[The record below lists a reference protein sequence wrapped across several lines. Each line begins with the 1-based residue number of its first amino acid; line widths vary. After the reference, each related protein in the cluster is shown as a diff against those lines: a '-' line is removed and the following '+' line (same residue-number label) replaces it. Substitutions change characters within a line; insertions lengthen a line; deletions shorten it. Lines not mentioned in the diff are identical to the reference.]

1 MEGRS
6 SRAIYSEDEQSSS
19 DNDPEPNYLQQ
30 YNMPQSVGLG
40 DYDGGQPGTALRAV
54 QEKWSDLGP
63 LKLEEIIQNSSSPV
77 SQSLQFGQSHY
88 NKFIIGQVGHD
99 CRVQGVGK
107 EINHTIYEGQFK
119 NDVYHGYGRFI
130 YASGAYYIGQWADGK
145 RSGWG
150 QWVDTN
156 GKVLQGMWQF
166 NKMIGQ

>member
-1 MEGRS
+1 MLDIKMDKKAKKAGGGEWAALLPRVEGNNKEAS
-6 SRAIYSEDEQSSS
+6 SVKRLGQGRWPQVKRGKCRKEYCYS
-19 DNDPEPNYLQQ
+19 
-30 YNMPQSVGLG
+30 
-40 DYDGGQPGTALRAV
+40 A
-54 QEKWSDLGP
+54 
-63 LKLEEIIQNSSSPV
+63 
-77 SQSLQFGQSHY
+77 FQSHA
-88 NKFIIGQVGHD
+88 NGDF
-99 CRVQGVGK
+99 
-107 EINHTIYEGQFK
+107 YEGQFK